1 MTNGRF
7 QIQSV
12 FFYFAAQ
19 PAWLRYG
26 LALITV
32 IAATT
37 ATLYIPL
44 IGERAAFLLFF
55 FGIAQASF
63 WLGLKPGV
71 LTAVLS
77 LIAVNAFVLF
87 PIGTEL
93 HKILILNAGFCF
105 VSAVMLVTT
114 SFNRQLAEALKESRQ
129 NLNHAQNVGKIG
141 SWRMNVQHNQLQWSE
156 QNYRIF
162 EIPQDTP
169 MTYETFLDA
178 VHPKDRDY
186 VDKMWQAALNG
197 ESYDIEHRIV
207 IAGQVKWVREKA
219 SLEFDKKGKL
229 LGGFGI
235 TQDITERKHNELAL
249 IESWQQYAGIVES
262 SMDAIVTLDEDQHI
276 LLFNNAAAK
285 MFGHSG
291 NEVVGLSI
299 ERFIP
304 VGFPPDQWGSMKAN
318 IPTGNQDSKTEKR
331 IAVKALRA
339 SGEEFSVE
347 ASISQRV
354 VAGKLCYTLILRDVT
369 ERMRT
374 EFAINERLRLQDQLT
389 KVAATVPGVICS
401 FRLRPDG
408 SASMPYASPIF
419 QSLYGIDHDTV
430 IDDFGPVFARTHP
443 DDISHIH
450 DTVAESART
459 LQPWRDAFRY
469 NHPTK
474 GEIWIEGHS
483 MPQRE
488 ADGSILWHGYVQ
500 DVTERKQVELE
511 RQKFVS
517 LADNSQEFIGMCDMN
532 FTSFYV
538 NAAGMRLVGLDSLEQ
553 ACQTAFQEF
562 FFPEDQRFIIEE
574 FFPRLPK
581 EQCGNVEIRFRHFKT
596 GAAIWMI
603 YNVFCIKNNQGDPVG
618 FATVSRDISARKR
631 AEDAL
636 KKSQDQL
643 RLFVDQAPISIAMFD
658 RNMNYIVTSRRWID
672 DFGRGYNE
680 LIGRNH
686 YDIHMDL
693 PAEWKQN
700 HRKAQAGEFLKN
712 DEDLWIQSDGSQLWL
727 RWAVYPWTNQEG
739 EIGGIIIS
747 AENMTAYH
755 QAEAAVRASEAFV
768 SNLLNSLPEHVAV
781 LDNHGK
787 VMAVNEPWKRFA
799 LENNGN
805 PKDVCVGANYLE
817 VCRQASKVG
826 EPYALKALAG
836 LEAILAGRQDEFA
849 MEYPCHTP
857 ANNRWFLMNAKRMSH
872 DSEGIVIT
880 HLDITEHK
888 QAQDELRESEAR
900 LALIIEEAKAGY
912 WDWNPLT
919 SELFLSSES
928 KRQIGFEDNL
938 LNCWEEW
945 ESRLHPDDRAMV
957 WVAAKNYISGQQQN
971 YDLEF
976 RLKHKDGSYRWIHS
990 RGGLLRDQNNR
1001 PSRMLGISLD
1011 VTDYKKQKEINER
1024 RVELEQSFRLHVA
1037 VQTAAAIAHELNQP
1051 LTAICSYAD
1060 VATHILQTGNS
1071 NPEKL
1076 SQIMENC
1083 SLQAQRAGKVI
1094 RQLLTLLQKGETTS
1108 EAMDINN
1115 SVHKAIE
1122 IVKADGL
1129 VDVFKIEMNLTADL
1143 PPVMANALQVQ
1154 KVLINLVRNGLES
1167 MQIRGKDA
1175 RILTVTTRPFD
1186 VDPAMVLVT
1195 VSDSGVGVVDTA
1207 TLKKIFQPFYT
1218 TKTTGLGMGLA
1229 ISRALIEAHGGKL
1242 WAEQNADIGIS
1253 IHFTLP
1259 FEG

>member
-1 MTNGRF
+1 MVNGRF

-63 WLGLKPGV
+63 WLGLKPGA

-87 PIGTEL
+87 PTGIEL

-129 NLNHAQNVGKIG
+129 NLNHAQSVGKIG

-156 QNYRIF
+156 QNHRIF
-162 EIPQDTP
+162 GIPPDTP
-169 MTYETFLDA
+169 MTYETFLDT
-178 VHPKDRDY
+178 VHPEDRDY

-197 ESYDIEHRIV
+197 EPYDIEHRIV
-207 IAGQVKWVREKA
+207 ITGQVKWVREKA
-219 SLEFDKKGKL
+219 TLEFNKKGKL

-235 TQDITERKHNELAL
+235 TQDI
-249 IESWQQYAGIVES
+249 
-262 SMDAIVTLDEDQHI
+262 
-276 LLFNNAAAK
+276 
-285 MFGHSG
+285 
-291 NEVVGLSI
+291 
-299 ERFIP
+299 
-304 VGFPPDQWGSMKAN
+304 
-318 IPTGNQDSKTEKR
+318 
-331 IAVKALRA
+331 
-339 SGEEFSVE
+339 
-347 ASISQRV
+347 
-354 VAGKLCYTLILRDVT
+354 
-369 ERMRT
+369 
-374 EFAINERLRLQDQLT
+374 
-389 KVAATVPGVICS
+389 
-401 FRLRPDG
+401 
-408 SASMPYASPIF
+408 
-419 QSLYGIDHDTV
+419 
-430 IDDFGPVFARTHP
+430 
-443 DDISHIH
+443 
-450 DTVAESART
+450 
-459 LQPWRDAFRY
+459 
-469 NHPTK
+469 
-474 GEIWIEGHS
+474 
-483 MPQRE
+483 
-488 ADGSILWHGYVQ
+488 
-500 DVTERKQVELE
+500 TERKQVELE

-517 LADNSQEFIGMCDMN
+517 LADNSQEFISMCDMN

-553 ACQTAFQEF
+553 ACRTPVQEF

-574 FFPRLPK
+574 FLPRLPK
-581 EQCGNVEIRFRHFKT
+581 EQSGNVEIRFRHFKT

-603 YNVFCIKNNQGDPVG
+603 YNVFSIKNNQGDQVG

-631 AEDAL
+631 AEEAL
-636 KKSQDQL
+636 KMSQDQL

-658 RNMNYIVTSRRWID
+658 RDMNYVVTSRRWID
-672 DFGRGYNE
+672 DFGRGYPE

-686 YDIHMDL
+686 YDLHTDI
-693 PAEWKQN
+693 PAEWKQI
-700 HRKAQAGEFLKN
+700 HRKAQAGAFLKN

-747 AENMTAYH
+747 AENITAYH

-781 LDNHGK
+781 LDNHGE
-787 VMAVNEPWKRFA
+787 VIAVNEPWKRFA
-799 LENNGN
+799 LENSSK
-805 PKDVCVGANYLE
+805 PKDVCIGANYLH

-826 EPYALKALAG
+826 EPYSGKALAG

-849 MEYPCHTP
+849 MEYLCHTS

-872 DSEGIVIT
+872 DSEGVVIT

-900 LALIIEEAKAGY
+900 LALIIEEAKAGC

-938 LNCWEEW
+938 LNRWEEW

-957 WVAAKNYISGQQQN
+957 WATAKNYISGHQHN

-1001 PSRMLGISLD
+1001 PSRMLGINLD
-1011 VTDYKKQKEINER
+1011 VTDYKMQKEINER

-1060 VATHILQTGNS
+1060 VATHMLQTGNS

-1076 SQIMENC
+1076 SQIMGNC
-1083 SLQAQRAGKVI
+1083 SQQAQRAGKVI

-1108 EAMDINN
+1108 EAMDINS

-1129 VDVFKIEMNLTADL
+1129 LDVFKIEMNLTADL

-1167 MQIRGKDA
+1167 MQVEGKDA
-1175 RILTVTTRPFD
+1175 GILTVTTRPFD
-1186 VDPAMVLVT
+1186 VDPAMVLVS
-1195 VSDSGVGVVDTA
+1195 VCDSGVGVTDTA
-1207 TLKKIFQPFYT
+1207 ALKKIFQPFYT

-1259 FEG
+1259 FEK